1 MHIPNGSPFNFFF
14 DTDQTTDRVD
24 QHGDTRFESKKLPF
38 STYRCHEALSIGGVR
53 HGSWSAIV

>member
-1 MHIPNGSPFNFFF
+1 
-14 DTDQTTDRVD
+14 
-24 QHGDTRFESKKLPF
+24 LPF